1 MTTPRA
7 AIPKMEPMID
17 VNGLTKRYGDTTAV
31 DDLSFRVEPGQVT
44 GFLGPNGAGK
54 STTMRLV
61 LGLDEPSAG
70 TARVNGRPIAEHP
83 APLTQIGTLLDAK
96 AVHPRRSARNHL
108 RALAATSGIPERR
121 VDEVLALVGIEQV
134 AGKPAGSFSLGMGQR
149 LGIASALLG
158 DPGVVMLDEPVNGL
172 DPEGILWI
180 RGLLRD
186 LADEGRTV
194 FVSSHL
200 MSEMAMIADHYV
212 IVGRGRLIA
221 DVPAGALTAMA
232 GPRRVR
238 VRTPQPDH
246 LAATVRS
253 AGGTVDLAAAEIA
266 AAEIAA
272 AEVGASLLVTGL
284 DAEEI
289 GTRAAAAGIVL
300 YELTPH
306 QVSLEDLFM
315 ELTRDAVEYHASDR
329 RAA

>member
-1 MTTPRA
+1 
-7 AIPKMEPMID
+7 
-17 VNGLTKRYGDTTAV
+17 
-31 DDLSFRVEPGQVT
+31 
-44 GFLGPNGAGK
+44 
-54 STTMRLV
+54 
-61 LGLDEPSAG
+61 
-70 TARVNGRPIAEHP
+70 
-83 APLTQIGTLLDAK
+83 
-96 AVHPRRSARNHL
+96 
-108 RALAATSGIPERR
+108 
-121 VDEVLALVGIEQV
+121 
-134 AGKPAGSFSLGMGQR
+134 
-149 LGIASALLG
+149 
-158 DPGVVMLDEPVNGL
+158 MLDEPVNGL

-221 DVPAGALTAMA
+221 DVPAGALAAMA

-253 AGGTVDLAAAEIA
+253 AGGTVDVA